1 MVPCGMAESECWYC
15 VAPSLLVSG
24 VVALRSLVRSNI
36 LLGYWLGMD
45 SGCLVAVSPLFP
57 LCFPSVSPLSESV
70 YTLSMLFKN
79 VENCCKLLIDDG

>member
-57 LCFPSVSPLSESV
+57 LCFPPVRECI
-70 YTLSMLFKN
+70 YAIN
-79 VENCCKLLIDDG
+79 VIQKCGKLL